1 MPKLKNEDEILS
13 PEVRKAIIKEITTN
27 PENLT
32 RKFNA
37 LRKHEIFRDLNS
49 KWVMDA
55 LQKEGFKQ
63 TTIEQMR
70 NRASNVS
77 VARKIINKLSQTYV
91 GGVERKAK
99 EAADQ
104 ESLDAICNYTDANG
118 AMKKSDQY
126 RQLFRNALLQ
136 IVPRLNTQETR
147 KAGGEEKYE
156 LCFKVLS
163 EWEYDVVEDYY
174 DKTKPMVVV
183 LTDFVEQNQFASTQG
198 LVAGAQG
205 RRSEA
210 VFTYPGNQVDEIIA
224 DSAADEGNE
233 DRTFIFWSDSYH
245 FTCNIDGDIIDSPD
259 GGENPIQ
266 QLPFVNLAWQQD
278 GHFWAKGG
286 DDVVEGSVLINKKLT
301 DTNFIQFV
309 QGWGQLVIAAKD
321 VPKKIVGG
329 PDNAFIFDVQAN
341 DPTPQVFYA
350 SSNPDIE
357 SWLRTIELT
366 VAMLLSTNNLST
378 RNISTKLDTSN
389 PASGVSILIDNA
401 ELVSDQRDVQQ
412 FFQQREPKIWEIFRL
427 WHQLYYDRQAL
438 VTELQEIAPMKSGD
452 VSLKFLSVKPPMSDK
467 ERLEEM
473 KLRKDLGIATLKDLL
488 KMDNPDLTDEQL
500 DAKLEEVQDEKAKA
514 AEEAAK
520 VFASQTGKTI
530 GVSDAPPGQMAKHDK
545 QPENKINDA
554 QKQS

>member
-1 MPKLKNEDEILS
+1 MPQLKDEKSLLNE
-13 PEVRKAIIKEITTN
+13 EVRKTIIKEITTS

-55 LQKEGFKQ
+55 LQKEGFKNE
-63 TTIEQMR
+63 TIEQMR
-70 NRASNVS
+70 NRAANIS
-77 VARKIINKLSQTYV
+77 VCRKIVNKLAQTYV
-91 GGVERKAK
+91 GGVERKA
-99 EAADQ
+99 ESENDQ
-104 ESLDAICNYTDANG
+104 VSLDEIVKQVDANG
-118 AMKKSDQY
+118 AFKKGDQY

-136 IVPRLNTQETR
+136 IVPRLNTQATR
-147 KAGGEEKYE
+147 EANGEEKYE

-174 DKTKPMVVV
+174 DKTRPMVVV
-183 LTDFVEQNQFASTQG
+183 LTDFVEQNQFASTQN

-210 VFTYPGNQVDEIIA
+210 VFTYPGNQVDEVIA
-224 DSAADEGNE
+224 DSAADEGSE
-233 DRTFIFWSDSYH
+233 DRRFIFWSDSYH
-245 FTCNIDGDIIDSPD
+245 FTCDIDGKIVESPD
-259 GGENPIQ
+259 NNENPIGR
-266 QLPFVNLAWQQD
+266 LPFVNLAWQQD

-301 DTNFIQFV
+301 DCNFIQFV

-321 VPKKIVGG
+321 VPKKLVGG

-341 DPTPQVFYA
+341 DPSPQVFYA
-350 SSNPDIE
+350 TSNPPIE

-378 RNISTKLDTSN
+378 RNISTKLDSSN
-389 PASGVSILIDNA
+389 PASGVSILIDNS
-401 ELVSDQRDVQQ
+401 ELQGDQKDVQQ
-412 FFQQREPKIWEIFRL
+412 FFQMREPQAWEIFRL
-427 WHQLYYDRQAL
+427 WHQLYYDKQAL
-438 VTELQEIAPMKSGD
+438 VTELQDIAPMKS
-452 VSLKFLSVKPPMSDK
+452 SKIALKFLSVKPPMSDK

-500 DAKLEEVQDEKAKA
+500 DAKLQEVQDEKAKA

-520 VFASQTGKTI
+520 VFANQAGKTI
-530 GVSDAPPGQMAKHDK
+530 GVSDAPPGKVSNNDK
-545 QPENKINDA
+545 QA
-554 QKQS
+554 QKQIDDAQ